1 MQIFLQLLKEFCK
14 YLYEVIPILSI
25 TLRIFIVYLSIKY
38 TAIKAANLLA
48 SLPCILPTISCNNR
62 KIIFSHKVVSIKQQ
76 QSCLVRYVCHF
87 SWVYLTKFQ
96 TTTTTSDRCTRLDL
110 YALNTQRE
118 RELYIK

>member
-48 SLPCILPTISCNNR
+48 SLPWLAVYTSNNLL
-62 KIIFSHKVVSIKQQ
+62 Q
-76 QSCLVRYVCHF
+76 
-87 SWVYLTKFQ
+87 
-96 TTTTTSDRCTRLDL
+96 
-110 YALNTQRE
+110 
-118 RELYIK
+118 